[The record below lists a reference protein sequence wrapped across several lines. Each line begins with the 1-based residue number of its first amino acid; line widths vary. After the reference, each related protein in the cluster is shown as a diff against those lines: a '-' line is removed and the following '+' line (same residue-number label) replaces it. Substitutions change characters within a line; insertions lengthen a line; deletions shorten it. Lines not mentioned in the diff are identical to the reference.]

1 MANRTLGRLPY
12 ISLASNGR
20 SEARTLRCA
29 QKVVFWRMWSRR
41 VSWLAGALLLTSCAD
56 GPALVGRPGL
66 TIVPDQTAL
75 PPPATADLIVEPRDY
90 VIGPLDRLSI
100 DVYGIP
106 ELSRS
111 VQVDASG
118 RIAMPLIGSIEVT
131 GKTPNALGVEIAQRL
146 GERYVRNPHVTV
158 NLTETVSQVVT
169 VEGAV
174 KTPGLYPVT
183 GRMTLI
189 RAIARAEGTTEFARE
204 NYVVVFRRVNGKDM
218 AALYDLRAI
227 RAGMYPDPEI
237 YANDVVEIGESGAR
251 RVFRD
256 VVALSPILAAPLLA
270 ILQKS

>member
-1 MANRTLGRLPY
+1 MGRCYFERMSTGRVWCTL
-12 ISLASNGR
+12 A
-20 SEARTLRCA
+20 CA
-29 QKVVFWRMWSRR
+29 
-41 VSWLAGALLLTSCAD
+41 ALLASCAD

-66 TIVPDQTAL
+66 TIVEQQDGL
-75 PPPATADLIVEPRDY
+75 PPPATIDLIAEPRSY
-90 VIGPLDRLSI
+90 VIGPLDRLSV

-118 RIAMPLIGSIEVT
+118 RIAMPLAGSIEAS
-131 GKTPNALGVEIAQRL
+131 GKTPLTLGAEITRSL
-146 GERYVRNPHVTV
+146 RNHYVRDPQVTV

-174 KTPGLYPVT
+174 RTPGLYTVS

-204 NYVVVFRRVNGKDM
+204 NYVVVFRRVNNKDM

-227 RAGMYPDPEI
+227 RQGMYPDPAI
-237 YANDVVEIGESGAR
+237 YANDVVLVGESGAR
-251 RVFRD
+251 RIFRD
-256 VVALSPILAAPLLA
+256 VVSVSPLLAAPLVA
-270 ILQKS
+270 ILN